1 MKRYCKSLREH
12 AIKII
17 SFKKEKHEIINKRRA
32 GIRRKCKKI
41 VIFVKKNV
49 EINI

>member
-12 AIKII
+12 SIKII

-32 GIRRKCKKI
+32 RTRRKCKKA